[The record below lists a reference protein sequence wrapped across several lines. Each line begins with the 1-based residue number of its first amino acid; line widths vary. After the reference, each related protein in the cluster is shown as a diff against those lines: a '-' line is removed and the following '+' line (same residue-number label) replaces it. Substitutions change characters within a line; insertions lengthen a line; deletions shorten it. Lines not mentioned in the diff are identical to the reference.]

1 MSTLSEEL
9 NRLRL
14 DRYSNLTEEVAV
26 SLAHSDISFT
36 EKEVIQSVLQE
47 IETTGESIY
56 CPFYKI
62 EDLNNGQIARR
73 DVLRFR
79 MHAVDVIFHAAKHR
93 PELIS
98 EECLTDCEK
107 NFADLNAASQ
117 IRIIEIFENLGR
129 RDKLE
134 FLEWVRDQKDRP
146 NAVSVV
152 EKDGQYF
159 EKLFRDVNLSD
170 DVHDTAVK
178 AIKTIGA

>member
-1 MSTLSEEL
+1 MTILSKEL
-9 NRLRL
+9 SRLRL
-14 DRYSNLTEEVAV
+14 GRYSNLTEEAAV
-26 SLAHSDISFT
+26 SLAHADIVIT
-36 EKEVIQSVLQE
+36 EKELIQSVLQE

-56 CPFYKI
+56 CPFNKI
-62 EDLNNGQIARR
+62 EDLNNGEIARR

-117 IRIIEIFENLGR
+117 ICIIQIFEILGR
-129 RDKLE
+129 RDRLK

-152 EKDGQYF
+152 ENDGQYF
-159 EKLFRDVNLSD
+159 EKLYRDENLSD
-170 DVHDTAVK
+170 DVHDAAVK
-178 AIKTIGA
+178 AIKTISA